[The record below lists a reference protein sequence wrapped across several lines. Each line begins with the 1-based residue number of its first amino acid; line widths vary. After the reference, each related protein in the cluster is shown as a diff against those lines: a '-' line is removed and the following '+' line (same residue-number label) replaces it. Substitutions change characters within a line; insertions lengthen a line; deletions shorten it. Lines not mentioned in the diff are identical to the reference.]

1 MADNLFLSG
10 NRIPARDERQGKR
23 GKVQKSRNILQGW
36 QQESRMCLR
45 LKYHWKCNK
54 ALRKEC
60 ISAFLLKS
68 GITIL

>member
-36 QQESRMCLR
+36 LQESRRCLR
-45 LKYHWKCNK
+45 LKYPWKWNK

-60 ISAFLLKS
+60 VSAFLLKN